1 LAVKEAASPAAA
13 GEAGFVAVPVRGG
26 KGPHFELH
34 GAQK

>member
-13 GEAGFVAVPVRGG
+13 GEATLAVLGRDG
-26 KGPHFELH
+26 KGPHFEPH